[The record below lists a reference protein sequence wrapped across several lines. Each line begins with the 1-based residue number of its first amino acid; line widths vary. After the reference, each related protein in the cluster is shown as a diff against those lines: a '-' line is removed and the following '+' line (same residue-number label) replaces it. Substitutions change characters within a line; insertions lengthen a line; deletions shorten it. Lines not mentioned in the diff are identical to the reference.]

1 MADFLTLVSDDTTVE
16 KLQSFVNTGKF
27 NGLNLQLDD
36 LETRY
41 VSYTKIPL
49 VSDKVEKDFDDDLTS

>member
-41 VSYTKIPL
+41 VSHTKIPL